1 MTHQEAESAAG
12 FAGMRLISAAEV
24 SGVEMATAVDALE
37 AALRD
42 GLDPE
47 RDVPRSK
54 VSTETGELL
63 VMPSVRGGHAG
74 VKALSS
80 TPDNHA
86 RGLPL
91 IQGCYLLFEGPGQ
104 RPAALVDGIA
114 LTNLR
119 TPAVS
124 GLALRHLAAT
134 GPEAAARVVVFG
146 SGPQARGHVDA
157 VRATCAIAD
166 LTVVGRDQQRLE
178 QFVTGV
184 AGEGL
189 PARARRPD
197 DCADA
202 IATADVICCC
212 TSASTPLFDGA
223 LVKASAVVIAMGSHS
238 PHTREVDDALAGR
251 ASIVVESRGSA
262 LREAGDIVIPL
273 SSGVIAEPDLLPLRD
288 LVTGQTAAPAGKP
301 RLFKSTGMS
310 WEDLVV
316 AQLLHQRAAAA

>member
-91 IQGCYLLFEGPGQ
+91 I
-104 RPAALVDGIA
+104 
-114 LTNLR
+114 
-119 TPAVS
+119 
-124 GLALRHLAAT
+124 
-134 GPEAAARVVVFG
+134 
-146 SGPQARGHVDA
+146 
-157 VRATCAIAD
+157 
-166 LTVVGRDQQRLE
+166 
-178 QFVTGV
+178 
-184 AGEGL
+184 
-189 PARARRPD
+189 
-197 DCADA
+197 
-202 IATADVICCC
+202 
-212 TSASTPLFDGA
+212 
-223 LVKASAVVIAMGSHS
+223 
-238 PHTREVDDALAGR
+238 
-251 ASIVVESRGSA
+251 
-262 LREAGDIVIPL
+262 
-273 SSGVIAEPDLLPLRD
+273 
-288 LVTGQTAAPAGKP
+288 
-301 RLFKSTGMS
+301 
-310 WEDLVV
+310 
-316 AQLLHQRAAAA
+316 